1 MNKWITILVISLLV
15 SACSAQANSG
25 LVPEKTPGIRIQAS
39 TPTPLPSDLR
49 VIIKSSSVSLI
60 VEDPA
65 EALSVLEQAI
75 QDAGGDIM
83 SASSYTYPESGTYA
97 NLNAKVPPESLAEL
111 RQAAHKLAIQVANDS
126 IYNTDVTK
134 EYKLAHEKLARLNL
148 AEEHL
153 WGLITTS
160 KDPDLVESLTL
171 LRELLK
177 IDIENVESELL
188 RYEQDSLRANLDIT
202 LTESIEPQIILE

>member
-15 SACSAQANSG
+15 SACGASVKTDLTA
-25 LVPEKTPGIRIQAS
+25 EKTPSDRVQAP
-39 TPTPLPSDLR
+39 TPKPLPSDLR

-60 VEDPA
+60 VDDPT
-65 EALSVLEQAI
+65 EALSMMEQAV

-97 NLNAKVPPESLAEL
+97 NLNAKVPPDKLVEL
-111 RQAAHKLAIQVANDS
+111 RQAAHELASQVVSDS

-148 AEEHL
+148 AEKHL
-153 WGLITTS
+153 WELITTS
-160 KDPDLVESLTL
+160 KEPEMVESLTL

-177 IDIENVESELL
+177 TDIENVENELL
-188 RYEQDSLRANLDIT
+188 RYEQDSQRANFDIT
-202 LTESIEPQIILE
+202 LTESIEPQIFLE